1 MFEVDQFNEIINY
14 LLQFNIY
21 YLSFCY
27 SKNFFFKLSV
37 ILLSLSRWRR
47 IFLIVK

>member
-27 SKNFFFKLSV
+27 SKNFFF
-37 ILLSLSRWRR
+37 
-47 IFLIVK
+47 